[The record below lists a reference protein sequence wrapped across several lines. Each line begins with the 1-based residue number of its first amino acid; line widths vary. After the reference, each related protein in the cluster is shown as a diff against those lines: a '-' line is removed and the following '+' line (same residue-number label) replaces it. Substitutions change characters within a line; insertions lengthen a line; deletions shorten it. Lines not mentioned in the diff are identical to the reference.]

1 MKQYP
6 LVDLAAI
13 QEELGDELEAAVL
26 EVVRSQRFIGGEKVA
41 EFERAFADYLGA
53 VNAIGVANGTDA
65 IELSLKALNLASGAE
80 VLVPAN
86 TFIATAEAVVALEK
100 ILEAH

>member
-1 MKQYP
+1 MKRYP

-13 QEELGDELEAAVL
+13 QDEIGDKLEAAVL

-65 IELSLKALNLASGAE
+65 IELSLKALGCFRKSLYQCQSTGQMTHC
-80 VLVPAN
+80 LG
-86 TFIATAEAVVALEK
+86 IGR
-100 ILEAH
+100 

>member
-26 EVVRSQRFIGGEKVA
+26 EV
-41 EFERAFADYLGA
+41 
-53 VNAIGVANGTDA
+53 N
-65 IELSLKALNLASGAE
+65 KAQISRRWW
-80 VLVPAN
+80 
-86 TFIATAEAVVALEK
+86 
-100 ILEAH
+100 H

>member
-41 EFERAFADYLGA
+41 EFDVRSPTTWARSTRSASPTA
-53 VNAIGVANGTDA
+53 PMP
-65 IELSLKALNLASGAE
+65 LSSR
-80 VLVPAN
+80 
-86 TFIATAEAVVALEK
+86 
-100 ILEAH
+100 